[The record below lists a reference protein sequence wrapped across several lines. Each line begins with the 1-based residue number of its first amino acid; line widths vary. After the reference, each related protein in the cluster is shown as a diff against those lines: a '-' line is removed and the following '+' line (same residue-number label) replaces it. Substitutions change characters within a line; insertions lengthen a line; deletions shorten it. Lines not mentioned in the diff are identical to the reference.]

1 MRSVNLALFIHL
13 TWNTLSNSDK
23 LGLNQKISGLEKKKK
38 WERMDLFG
46 ATLLDQTLDEIK
58 SDDDFQETVKRMNK
72 IGVAGIAINERI
84 NRHRALD
91 SLKIPEFNTFFA
103 QQMEK
108 DGSLHRQEP
117 QFLQITIGLYCHQ
130 ACGHCHVEI
139 SPLRK
144 EMMAAETVLNAGS
157 GL

>member
-91 SLKIPEFNTFFA
+91 SLKIPEFNTFLLNRWRRTVRCT
-103 QQMEK
+103 
-108 DGSLHRQEP
+108 DRNHSSCR
-117 QFLQITIGLYCHQ
+117 
-130 ACGHCHVEI
+130 
-139 SPLRK
+139 SPLVC
-144 EMMAAETVLNAGS
+144 TVIKLAVTVMWKSVLCGKK
-157 GL
+157 